1 MLLKEIIIVYF
12 ENHTIQ
18 IHSVSKMY
26 GNESDQGVAVFLET
40 MHRSTNSPSKKK
52 MNYHTQRVIKK
63 IGGTV
68 MYQYRSIIAN
78 CSTVAVLDVFIT
90 LQSAY

>member
-26 GNESDQGVAVFLET
+26 GNESNQGVAVFLET
-40 MHRSTNSPSKKK
+40 MQRSTNSPSKKK
-52 MNYHTQRVIKK
+52 
-63 IGGTV
+63 
-68 MYQYRSIIAN
+68 
-78 CSTVAVLDVFIT
+78 
-90 LQSAY
+90 